1 MGYRQGKPMPNKTKL
16 IWEPGAINDLDRLKE
31 FLKSK
36 NPKAAVNAAKS
47 IIKTANSLSEHPHLG
62 HPMEDLPEFNK
73 IFIPF
78 GQNGYDMHYR
88 IDHGNIIIL
97 RIWHNRETR
106 NS

>member
-1 MGYRQGKPMPNKTKL
+1 MPNKRGL
-16 IWEPGAINDLDRLKE
+16 IWEPGVIDDLSRLHD

-36 NPKAAVNAAKS
+36 NPKAAKNAAQS
-47 IIKTANSLSEHPHLG
+47 IIKTANRLLEYPYLG

-78 GQNGYDMHYR
+78 GKNGYDMHYR
-88 IDHGNIIIL
+88 IDGENIVIL
-97 RIWHNRETR
+97 GVWHALERR